1 MLRGTKFTAEKS
13 NSQVSVCVNFI
24 IFLTDYHSAISGDRI
39 GYPELERRWYAV
51 CKDKIMHESSSTLT
65 PCYTGLHKS

>member
-39 GYPELERRWYAV
+39 GYPELDNQITQVV
-51 CKDKIMHESSSTLT
+51 CSVQRQDNARE
-65 PCYTGLHKS
+65 